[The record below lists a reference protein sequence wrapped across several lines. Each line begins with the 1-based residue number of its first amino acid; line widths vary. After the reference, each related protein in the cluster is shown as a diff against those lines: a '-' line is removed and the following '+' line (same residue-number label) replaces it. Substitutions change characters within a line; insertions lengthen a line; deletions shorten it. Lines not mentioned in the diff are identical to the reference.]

1 MPTPDPARLIY
12 GQTNF
17 VKLAFV
23 RLLQAAFSHES
34 VPEIYRWAKNDK
46 TKRPSNGDRQLW
58 IYRAN
63 PSRTTGLPAIFVEAD
78 IADVSIAQL
87 GTEIMRQ
94 EFEYDET
101 LKKEVLKADIY
112 AGPIF
117 IPVKLTIVAQKTTDR
132 EILTDMVTGM
142 VRHVFRDRFLKE
154 KIEYLDIQAGDS
166 GEDGDTPADRRFYGT
181 LTVKCQT
188 QFSHYVDRSLYDLVQ
203 SVNLDGIK
211 YGTDDGDLAP
221 MPG

>member
-1 MPTPDPARLIY
+1 MATPDPARLIY

-17 VKLAFV
+17 IKLAFV
-23 RLLQAAFSHES
+23 RLLQAAFSHSS
-34 VPEIYRWAKNDK
+34 VPPEYRWAKSDK

-58 IYRAN
+58 IFRAN
-63 PSRTTGLPAIFVEAD
+63 PSRTEGLPAIFVEAN

-94 EFEYDET
+94 VFEYDET
-101 LKKEVLKADIY
+101 LKRDVLVADVY

-117 IPVKLTIVAQKTTDR
+117 IPVKLTVVAKNTTDR

-142 VRHVFRDRFLKE
+142 IRHVFRDRFLKE
-154 KIEYLDIQAGDS
+154 KIEYLDIQAGDD
-166 GEDGDTPADRRFYGT
+166 GEEGDTPADKRFFGSV
-181 LTVKCQT
+181 TVKCQT
-188 QFSHYVDRSLYDLVQ
+188 QFYHYVDRSLYDLVQ

-211 YGTDDGDLAP
+211 YGTDAGDLAP